1 MPPALRYVSLSE
13 IALED
18 HTFVVTYRPDLQA
31 LQQSVAQ
38 VGVLSPVHL
47 RQPSP
52 QAPLQVVSGWKRCLA
67 SQRAG
72 QTQVPALVYSAAALS
87 PQQAC
92 LVALHD
98 HLGGRVLN
106 AVEKGRLLVC
116 LLQQGHYPPEHVRR
130 EFCPLLG
137 LPPRAETL
145 ATYSTLVT
153 LHDALQTGVVEGTMP
168 LETALWIGAYPP
180 PDQEALLGLFTG
192 LTMGLNRAREC
203 ATALD
208 ALCQRDGCGPAEV
221 LHRLALPE
229 IVAQAQLSGPQKLD
243 HLRRVLHQARYPRLS
258 AHEARFHEAA
268 RRLRFP
274 PQISLRPPPYFEG
287 AYQVTLS
294 FRHRQELQQYA
305 ERLLD
310 AAGHE
315 ALDVLVDLL

>member
-1 MPPALRYVSLSE
+1 MPPVLRHVSLSE

-18 HTFVVTYRPDLQA
+18 RTFVVTYRPDLQA

-38 VGVLSPVHL
+38 VGVLTPVHL

-52 QAPLQVVSGWKRCLA
+52 QALLQVVSGWKRCLA
-67 SQRAG
+67 CQLAG
-72 QTQVPALVYSAAALS
+72 QTQVPALVYYAADLS

-92 LVALHD
+92 LLALHD

-106 AVEKGRLLVC
+106 SVEKGRMLVC
-116 LLQQGHYPPEHVRR
+116 LLQQGDYPPDRVLR

-153 LHDALQTGVVEGTMP
+153 LDDALQTGVVEGTML
-168 LETALWIGAYPP
+168 LETALWIGTYPS
-180 PDQEALLGLFTG
+180 PDQDALLRLFTG
-192 LTMGLNRAREC
+192 IKMGLNRAREC

-208 ALCQRDGCGPAEV
+208 AICQRDGCGPAEV
-221 LHRLALPE
+221 LDRLAIPG
-229 IVAQAQLSGPQKLD
+229 IVAQAQLSGPQKLES
-243 HLRRVLHQARYPRLS
+243 LRRVLHQERYPRLS
-258 AHEARFHEAA
+258 AHEQRFHEAA
-268 RRLRFP
+268 RRLRLP
-274 PQISLRPPPYFEG
+274 PQISLRPPPYFDG

-294 FRHRQELQQYA
+294 FRQRQELQQYA
-305 ERLLD
+305 QRLLD

-315 ALDVLVDLL
+315 ALDVLMELL